1 MSDIQQVLL
10 QPLQLLL
17 LLLLLL
23 LVGGGIT
30 ILLLLL
36 LLLLLQAALQFAYL
50 PLDLHTFKE
59 SDLRAAQGAKSAV
72 STAQHNTPRCMPSQ
86 AFGTA

>member
-17 LLLLLL
+17 LLLL
-23 LVGGGIT
+23 VGGGIT
-30 ILLLLL
+30 ILLL

-72 STAQHNTPRCMPSQ
+72 GTAQHNTPRCMPSQ